1 MAWPAPSPGEP
12 LEAEGDLRSRGMT
25 VRDRIRLR
33 GLLGFLI
40 RRRPSGVYTCN

>member
-25 VRDRIRLR
+25 VHDRIRLT

-40 RRRPSGVYTCN
+40 RPRPSGVYT